1 MWIYIFYWL
10 DWSGLANPSELE
22 KQYYHML
29 GYDMYTHTGVHFSG
43 KKKVCPEKFMNWETK
58 LKSIKKQKE
67 KKSLKMVL
75 DQDNKEKT
83 TLMHHPYLVF

>member
-1 MWIYIFYWL
+1 
-10 DWSGLANPSELE
+10 
-22 KQYYHML
+22 
-29 GYDMYTHTGVHFSG
+29 
-43 KKKVCPEKFMNWETK
+43 MNWETK